1 MKAYVMIK
9 IHLGEITEA
18 IRQMR
23 DVSGVVE
30 ANMTFGPYD
39 AIAKVDG
46 TDLKSIGE
54 IVTSSIQA
62 APGVIETLTCL
73 VIDGL

>member
-9 IHLGEITEA
+9 IRPGEIIEA

-30 ANMTFGPYD
+30 ASMTFGPYD
-39 AIAKVDG
+39 AVARVEG
-46 TDLKSIGE
+46 GDLHSIGQV
-54 IVTSSIQA
+54 VTSGIQA

-73 VIDGL
+73 VINGL